1 MHNHANIRINFRGFQ
16 AWCLQNVYSGTRQT
30 VHRHKR
36 AFYNNTVYN
45 TTNNTGVD
53 MSDSIA
59 EVGGKPY
66 LVFLPP
72 GKTL

>member
-1 MHNHANIRINFRGFQ
+1 
-16 AWCLQNVYSGTRQT
+16 
-30 VHRHKR
+30 
-36 AFYNNTVYN
+36 
-45 TTNNTGVD
+45 

-72 GKTL
+72 GKTLLDGRLVIPSSGFCEAGDVEVFIHNLWS